1 MGLAPVEDRLSIGE
15 PAGFVNRS
23 ISDIDTIADSEDDV
37 VGRLPA
43 PQSRGLI
50 YSDSRLSR

>member
-1 MGLAPVEDRLSIGE
+1 L
-15 PAGFVNRS
+15 VNRLASLIDS